1 MSNEEEPQMSVFL
14 DTPGE
19 PDGFADDPVAS
30 HSAQFGLGRSMGTP
44 VGHDVPSP
52 VGVRPWNLRGAQ
64 VMDRGG
70 ARLGAW
76 RYDHD
81 HQVAVTPDGRLVM
94 EIVAAAPTAD
104 SATDLDGD
112 EGKSEDWTYDFCPDE
127 SADPV

>member
-1 MSNEEEPQMSVFL
+1 MLL
-14 DTPGE
+14 DVPGE
-19 PDGFADDPVAS
+19 PAGFADDPVAS
-30 HSAQFGLGRSMGTP
+30 HSAQFGLGRPMGTP
-44 VGHDVPSP
+44 AGHDVPSA

-64 VMDRGG
+64 VMDSGG

-81 HQVAVTPDGRLVM
+81 RQVAVTLDGRLMMDV
-94 EIVAAAPTAD
+94 VAATPTAE

-127 SADPV
+127 SDDPV